1 MKEIV
6 KNTMSAIILTES
18 GRVISKL
25 YGRRNYIIRM
35 EINDKKALIGSFG
48 VMQRCGLM
56 SEYLVY
62 MAQHG
67 TTWAEFTYKRDF
79 VTAINT
85 LEKNGFKIIWID

>member
-6 KNTMSAIILTES
+6 KNTMSAIVLAES

-35 EINDKKALIGSFG
+35 EINDKEAIIGNFG
-48 VMQRCGLM
+48 VMQRRGLM

-67 TTWAEFTYKRDF
+67 TTWAEFTYKKDF
-79 VTAINT
+79 IAAIDM
-85 LEKNGFKIIWID
+85 LEKNGFKIIWMD